1 MDDLHALIGWI
12 EEFWAH
18 LSSVAWT
25 ALGIAVALHVLKIT
39 LRIRAWQNI
48 LRAAYPA
55 VRVPFR
61 GIFGAYFA
69 GVGVNSV
76 APARG
81 GDLVKLYLAKRRVKG
96 SAYPTIAS
104 TLLVETIF
112 DFFVA
117 GALLIWAIEQGL
129 LPGVPDLPGLPAFDW
144 SFVVEHPRIA
154 LIVGSVLVAALV
166 LGVAWASRHV
176 LAFWERV
183 KQGLAI
189 LSRPRAF
196 LTQVVFWQ
204 LLSWVARVA
213 TVYWFL
219 RAFHVEAT
227 LRTALAVIVV
237 QSLSTLLPFTP
248 GGVGTQQ
255 AVLLFVLSGVAS
267 STAVLGF
274 SVGMQL
280 VTVAVNVAVGF
291 GAILVMM
298 RTLRWRQRLGA
309 REEGLPPPEP
319 SPTPPSTALPG

>member
-1 MDDLHALIGWI
+1 VDDLHALIGWV

-25 ALGIAVALHVLKIT
+25 ALGIAVGLHLLKIT
-39 LRIRAWQNI
+39 LRVRAWQSI
-48 LRAAYPA
+48 LRAAHPG
-55 VRVPFR
+55 VQVPFW

-96 SAYPTIAS
+96 SAYPTLAS
-104 TLLVETIF
+104 TLVVETIF

-117 GALLIWAIEQGL
+117 GALLVWAIKLGL
-129 LPGVPDLPGLPAFDW
+129 LPGVPDLPRLPAFDW

-154 LIVGSVLVAALV
+154 TIVGCVLLAALV

-189 LSRPRAF
+189 LRDPQAF
-196 LTQVVFWQ
+196 LTQVVSWQ

-227 LRTALAVIVV
+227 LKTALAVIVV

-255 AVLLFVLSGVAS
+255 AVLLFVLSGVAT

-274 SVGMQL
+274 SVGTQL

-298 RTLRWRQRLGA
+298 RPLRWRQRVGA
-309 REEGLPPPEP
+309 RDEGLAPPEP
-319 SPTPPSTALPG
+319 APASSRTALPG